1 MKKYCKLL
9 FVGIASMVSIAMS
22 AQSHLQFKGI
32 EINGSIQ
39 SVMSQLEQQG
49 FQSISAEN
57 LTGSM
62 VGNFTGRTVTLLL
75 SATPVSKNVYTI
87 IVVYDDPSDESLLFT
102 VNDML
107 KTRLTKKYGEPLN
120 AEEQFQSPYS
130 RTESPRQAFMS
141 QQAVCRTVW
150 KLDQGAIAVS
160 IQNLMG
166 QVVTTLVYA
175 DQVNTALNESEMDN
189 DL

>member
-1 MKKYCKLL
+1 
-9 FVGIASMVSIAMS
+9 
-22 AQSHLQFKGI
+22 
-32 EINGSIQ
+32 
-39 SVMSQLEQQG
+39 
-49 FQSISAEN
+49 
-57 LTGSM
+57 
-62 VGNFTGRTVTLLL
+62 
-75 SATPVSKNVYTI
+75 
-87 IVVYDDPSDESLLFT
+87 VYDDPSDESLLFT

-130 RTESPRQAFMS
+130 RTESPHQAFMS